1 MQLCELV
8 SPESHRYAF
17 LSPRSKMAIGEA
29 FAYLFSLLYIVDLY
43 NHKFLRYGT
52 VTIESR
58 IHTILITIVNL
69 EFLEFGYKILIV
81 ESNLLENLNFFNLK
95 FIVRMFFYKK
105 FKF

>member
-1 MQLCELV
+1 MRGPVSIKTHSLQIVKTIGVWMQLCELV

-69 EFLEFGYKILIV
+69 EFLEFG
-81 ESNLLENLNFFNLK
+81 
-95 FIVRMFFYKK
+95 
-105 FKF
+105 